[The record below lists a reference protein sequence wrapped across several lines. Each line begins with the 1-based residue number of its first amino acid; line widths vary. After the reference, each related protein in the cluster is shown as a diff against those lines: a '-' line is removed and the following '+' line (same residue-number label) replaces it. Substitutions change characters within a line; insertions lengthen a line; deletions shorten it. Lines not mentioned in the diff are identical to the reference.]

1 MHGAELLDI
10 AHLRL
15 EKGLSDNTAAAY
27 SSDVAKLMHYFEDAG
42 SGVLS
47 LSTDGLHC
55 FLSELHDMG
64 IQPSSQARILSGIK
78 SFFKFLKKEGYI
90 DVNPSEL
97 LVSPKLGLHLP
108 DVLTLGEID
117 DMIKEYLINV
127 RK

>member
-1 MHGAELLDI
+1 MSQSSSDIREDNERLLKAYI

-64 IQPSSQARILSGIK
+64 IAPCYHALMLSGIR
-78 SFFKFLKKEGYI
+78 SFF
-90 DVNPSEL
+90 
-97 LVSPKLGLHLP
+97 
-108 DVLTLGEID
+108 
-117 DMIKEYLINV
+117 
-127 RK
+127 